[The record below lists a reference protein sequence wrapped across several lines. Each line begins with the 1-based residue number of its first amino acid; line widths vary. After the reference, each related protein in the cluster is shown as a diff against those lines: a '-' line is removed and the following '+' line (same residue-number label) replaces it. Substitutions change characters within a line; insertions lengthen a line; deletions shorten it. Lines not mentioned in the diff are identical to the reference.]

1 MSDTRTPEQIAKEL
15 AADLAEKLVFD
26 LGVDAFPS
34 EIHGPAQALF
44 LQAIADAEARGRATA
59 VETLRAT
66 RDRLYGRCEHMDAL
80 ENENARF
87 NWSQVEILNEMIEV
101 LELPPPR
108 PVE

>member
-1 MSDTRTPEQIAKEL
+1 MSKEHAGYAVFQMYVEHCPDDDALISITVGDLKEL
-15 AADLAEKLVFD
+15 V
-26 LGVDAFPS
+26 
-34 EIHGPAQALF
+34 
-44 LQAIADAEARGRATA
+44 AEAETIAEQRGRAVA
-59 VETLRAT
+59 VEQLRAM